1 MTTRNWLR
9 EPLLHFLLLGAGL
22 FLLYHWVRGGETSA
36 PGEIVVTEARAE
48 ALAENFAKTWMRP
61 PSAQELRGLVD
72 DYVKD
77 EVFYRE
83 SIAIGL
89 DRDDT
94 VIRRRLRQKMEF
106 VSEDVA
112 ESRKP
117 TEAELQQFLDAHAD
131 KFVSAPTLTFQQVF
145 LSTDRRGAS
154 ARGEAE
160 KLLSALQSGKGP
172 ADPAEAG
179 DPTMLPPSMEQ
190 ATPQEIANTFGEAF
204 SADVESAPVGQWTG
218 PYESAYGLHLV
229 RVATRTPAKQP
240 TLAEIRPSVLREWQ
254 AAQRQQVNDAFYDS
268 LRSKYDVR
276 YEGEL
281 GKLLAQAPAP
291 AQTSPP
297 ATPAARP

>member
-1 MTTRNWLR
+1 MTIRNWLR

-22 FLLYHWVRGGETSA
+22 FLLFHWVRGGETDA
-36 PGEIVVTEARAE
+36 PREIVVTEARAE

-72 DYVKD
+72 DYVKE

-83 SIAIGL
+83 AVAIGL

-145 LSTDRRGAS
+145 LSTDRRGDA
-154 ARGEAE
+154 ARRDAE
-160 KLLSALQSGKGP
+160 KLLAGLQSGK
-172 ADPAEAG
+172 DPAQAG
-179 DPTMLPPSMEQ
+179 DPTMLPPSMER
-190 ATPQEIANTFGEAF
+190 ATPQEISNTFGEAF
-204 SADVESAPVGQWTG
+204 ATDVEAAPVGQWAG
-218 PYESAYGLHLV
+218 PFESAYGLHLV

-240 TLAEIRPSVLREWQ
+240 TLAEIRPGVLREWQ

-268 LRSKYDVR
+268 LRRKYDVR
-276 YEGEL
+276 YEGEI
-281 GKLLAQAPAP
+281 GKLIAL
-291 AQTSPP
+291 SPVSVP
-297 ATPAARP
+297 ATPAAGP